1 MISFSI
7 AVGFNRK
14 SRTATFIS
22 ILRTNDSISIQKL
35 FVHGK
40 MAVIFLGNCGLPAL
54 PFHCFSHQP
63 TSPADTAQLEHHKPE
78 PPHHGK
84 GGGNTA
90 PCCLTKGSPKF
101 PLSTAAVFHGPI
113 RGLDSMLLLE
123 KLHFLSAKSPVFPSQ
138 VWMSPLVQLMLRQG
152 ISIAY
157 RAGISSPLVHTQG
170 QREQNVKL
178 FAIVYWKSA
187 NKVTLEWDRIP
198 SSLAFCQPP
207 SKYVP
212 WHECLLR
219 K

>member
-1 MISFSI
+1 MERWLWYFSEIVVCLPCLSI
-7 AVGFNRK
+7 A
-14 SRTATFIS
+14 SLTS
-22 ILRTNDSISIQKL
+22 LHPLLIQHSWSSVNQSL
-35 FVHGK
+35 PTMGRVEAIQHH
-40 MAVIFLGNCGLPAL
+40 AVWLKVP
-54 PFHCFSHQP
+54 
-63 TSPADTAQLEHHKPE
+63 
-78 PPHHGK
+78 
-84 GGGNTA
+84 
-90 PCCLTKGSPKF
+90 PKF
-101 PLSTAAVFHGPI
+101 PLSTAAVFQGPI
-113 RGLDSMLLLE
+113 RGLDSMLLME

-138 VWMSPLVQLMLRQG
+138 VWMSLVVQLMLRLR

-187 NKVTLEWDRIP
+187 NKVTLEWDRIR
-198 SSLAFCQPP
+198 SALGFCQPP